1 MFYSIYSI
9 NGFKKIA
16 NSNHISAWKCNGL
29 SNEIVKHPVT
39 FNNSL
44 APAVNYISTKTQVKF
59 DDSCLKQDK
68 VTFIHKKVEN
78 IFLVYE
84 INMLPFNVGK
94 EFAFKDSLF

>member
-1 MFYSIYSI
+1 MVS
-9 NGFKKIA
+9 KRLLIA
-16 NSNHISAWKCNGL
+16 IISRRGNVMDCLMKLLN
-29 SNEIVKHPVT
+29 IPVT

-44 APAVNYISTKTQVKF
+44 APAVNYINTKTQVKF

-94 EFAFKDSLF
+94 DFAFKYSLF